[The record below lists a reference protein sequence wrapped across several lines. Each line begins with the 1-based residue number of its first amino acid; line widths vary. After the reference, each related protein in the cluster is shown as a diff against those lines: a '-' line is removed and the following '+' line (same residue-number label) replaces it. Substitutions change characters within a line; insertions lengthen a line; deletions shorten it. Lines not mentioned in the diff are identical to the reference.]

1 MYNQRLTFTKKK
13 KERKSDLHGVL
24 IVYTK
29 GIKRRINRVNIF
41 LASAKRRGSNFFF
54 FFTEKVTRNC

>member
-13 KERKSDLHGVL
+13 KERKSDLHGV

-41 LASAKRRGSNFFF
+41 LASAKRRGSYFFF